1 MKTLGSVLDWCSL
14 SVELQQFTVAE
25 VLPFASFEKWSV
37 FMLQIQCLFQVHCLY
52 NARMHKR
59 ATSHL
64 PPLTTYNPWRF
75 HFILSCILQQSYPS
89 SADKCYAKNI
99 LRRNHLSHTEPGCQT
114 LQFFPKQLAACTP
127 FLHKP
132 LQTQV
137 TPYLFLVSL
146 DWAVLMVLPSW
157 VISLSWEAGA
167 SLTASGS
174 TTVSWVTGK
183 TSSSAPCCPKCCL
196 A

>member
-1 MKTLGSVLDWCSL
+1 MKTLGSVPDWCSL
-14 SVELQQFTVAE
+14 SVEIQQFTVAE

-37 FMLQIQCLFQVHCLY
+37 FIAPDPMFISGSSLVQCQNAQECHFPFTSSNHVQPMKISLYFILYFAAIVPIQCRQMLHQEYIAEEPSVTH
-52 NARMHKR
+52 R
-59 ATSHL
+59 AWV
-64 PPLTTYNPWRF
+64 PNLTV
-75 HFILSCILQQSYPS
+75 
-89 SADKCYAKNI
+89 
-99 LRRNHLSHTEPGCQT
+99 
-114 LQFFPKQLAACTP
+114 FPKQLAACTP
-127 FLHKP
+127 FLHIP